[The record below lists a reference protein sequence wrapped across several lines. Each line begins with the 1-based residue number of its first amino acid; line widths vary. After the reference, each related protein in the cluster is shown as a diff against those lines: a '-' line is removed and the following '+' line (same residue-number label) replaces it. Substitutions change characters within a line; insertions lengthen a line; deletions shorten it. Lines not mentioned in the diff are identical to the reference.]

1 MSRPTIRRRLT
12 VLTAAAVALAVVL
25 VSGTAW
31 FLLRAQLRDNIVDD
45 LQQQAEP
52 LVNRVDPATL
62 QSPPAWLRPD
72 ISTLFGVVSTNGHSK
87 RPKFQAQA
95 LPVAAEDV
103 QVALGTQTAEVRDI
117 YLDKVHYLM
126 LTEHSSRGD
135 AVQFATDLTTVD
147 DTLNKFAVLLGGAG
161 LLAIVIAAALGYGFT
176 VAGLRPVYRVAGA
189 AAHVAET
196 QDLRAAVPIARRETA
211 EVASVAAS
219 MNRMLTALGLARESQ
234 RQLVEDASHELATP
248 LTSLRTNIDLLLRA
262 ERNPERRLATDD
274 KLKLLSDVEAQMGE
288 LDHLIEEVVELAR
301 DPGSTDEATEL
312 NLASVVRSAV
322 TRARTRTPEVSF
334 TLTDQPIMVFG
345 KRSGLERAVLNLLDN
360 AAKWSPP
367 DYPVRVDVRY
377 EGGLADI
384 IVADRGPGVPEAD
397 QERVFERFYRTTDAR
412 SMPGSGLG
420 LAIVRQVVSAH
431 GGRAWLAR
439 RPAGGTEAHI
449 QLPARPGRNAQQ
461 AELLGEE

>member
-12 VLTAAAVALAVVL
+12 VLTAAAVAIAVVL

-31 FLLRAQLRDNIVDD
+31 FLLREELRGGIQQD

-52 LVNRVDPATL
+52 LVNRIDPATL

-95 LPVAAEDV
+95 LPVTSTDI
-103 QVALGTQTAEVRDI
+103 QVALGTLPYQFRDVYI
-117 YLDKVHYLM
+117 DKVHYLM
-126 LTEHSSRGD
+126 LTEHSTRGD
-135 AVQFATDLTTVD
+135 AVQFAADLTTVD
-147 DTLNKFAVLLGGAG
+147 STLDKFAVLLGGAG

-189 AAHVAET
+189 AAHVAAT
-196 QDLRAAVPIARRETA
+196 QDLRAAVPVARRETA

-219 MNRMLTALGLARESQ
+219 MNRMLTALGMAREAQ

-262 ERNPERRLATDD
+262 ERNPERKLQTDD

-312 NLASVVRSAV
+312 DLASVVRSAV
-322 TRARTRTPEVSF
+322 SRARTRTPEVSF

-384 IVADRGPGVPEAD
+384 VVADRGPGVPEAD
-397 QERVFERFYRTTDAR
+397 QDRVFERFYRTTDAR

-420 LAIVRQVVSAH
+420 LAIVRQVVTAH

-449 QLPARPGRNAQQ
+449 QLPARPGRSAQQ
-461 AELLGEE
+461 QELLAE

>member
-1 MSRPTIRRRLT
+1 LT
-12 VLTAAAVALAVVL
+12 VLTAAAVAVAVVL

-31 FLLRAQLRDNIVDD
+31 FLLRAELRDNIVQD
-45 LQQQAEP
+45 LQQQAGP
-52 LVNRVDPATL
+52 LVNKVDPATL

-72 ISTLFGVVSTNGHSK
+72 VSTLFGVVSTNGHSK

-95 LPVAAEDV
+95 LPVNSTDI
-103 QVALGTQTAEVRDI
+103 QVALGAAPLQVRDV

-126 LTEHSSRGD
+126 LTEHSTRGD
-135 AVQFATDLTTVD
+135 AVQFAADLTTVD
-147 DTLNKFAVLLGGAG
+147 ATLDKFAVLLGGAG
-161 LLAIVIAAALGYGFT
+161 LLAIVIAAAFGYGFT

-219 MNRMLTALGLARESQ
+219 MNRMLTALGMAREAQ

-262 ERNPERRLATDD
+262 ERSPDRKLAGED

-312 NLASVVRSAV
+312 DLASVVRSAV
-322 TRARTRTPEVSF
+322 SRARTRSPEVSF

-367 DYPVRVDVRY
+367 DYPVRVDARY

-384 IVADRGPGVPEAD
+384 VVADRGPGVPSVD
-397 QERVFERFYRTTDAR
+397 QERVFERFYRTAEAR

-420 LAIVRQVVSAH
+420 LAIVRQVVAAH
-431 GGRAWLAR
+431 GGRAWLSP

-449 QLPARPGRNAQQ
+449 QLPARPGRSTQQ
-461 AELLGEE
+461 QELLGE